1 LTIWDW
7 FFPARRKR
15 TREGLPSIDVS
26 TTADFYKVFTSPNP
40 VLSAAIHNI
49 AGDQVGTARYS
60 ISPLSDRVYV
70 FDIRIA
76 PHHQRHG
83 YGTAMLCYLAKE
95 YGQPIT
101 PIHEVESAN
110 EFWGAARRYRG
121 AGLSVTE
128 DISISEM
135 ALEATRW
142 QHLAPIAECLDKL
155 ITRRLSVDREPW
167 HVAVGRGFGAED
179 NGDAATSGPAISD
192 DSNTV
197 RT

>member
-1 LTIWDW
+1 
-7 FFPARRKR
+7 
-15 TREGLPSIDVS
+15 
-26 TTADFYKVFTSPNP
+26 
-40 VLSAAIHNI
+40 
-49 AGDQVGTARYS
+49 
-60 ISPLSDRVYV
+60 
-70 FDIRIA
+70 
-76 PHHQRHG
+76 
-83 YGTAMLCYLAKE
+83 MLCYLAKE

-128 DISISEM
+128 DIDQRDGTRGD
-135 ALEATRW
+135 ALAASRA
-142 QHLAPIAECLDKL
+142 HRRVPDKL
-155 ITRRLSVDREPW
+155 ITRRLRVDREPW